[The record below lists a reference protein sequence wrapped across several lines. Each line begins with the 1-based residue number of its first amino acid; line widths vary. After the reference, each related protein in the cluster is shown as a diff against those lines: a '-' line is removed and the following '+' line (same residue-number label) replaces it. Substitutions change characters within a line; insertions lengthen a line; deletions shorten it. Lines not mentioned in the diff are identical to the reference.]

1 MTNHYRSGRRIEL
14 LVAEQLGRSGYDVIV
29 SSVSKGAA
37 DMVAFHDG
45 ETVFV
50 QVKKSAKTAVSPAE
64 RRELLRIAR
73 RAGGAALTAHR
84 DRHPENG
91 NRRVTVWRELT
102 GPGPKEWEPWV
113 PRNET
118 TGEDD

>member
-1 MTNHYRSGRRIEL
+1 MNHYRSGRRVEI
-14 LVAEQLGRSGYDVIV
+14 LVADQLGAAGYDVIL

-84 DRHPENG
+84 EPDPQDGRKS
-91 NRRVTVWRELT
+91 VTVWRELT

-113 PRNET
+113 PRNEA
-118 TGEDD
+118 TGEDS